1 MNLKIPYIKYTH
13 DYNFSTMSYVAPHLR
28 NKNVSKANA
37 APSKAAPKAEKVKV
51 NDFPELVA
59 PSKTTAS
66 TAQTSNALS
75 NAQTS
80 KASSKAPQKP
90 AMDFSK
96 LFNNV
101 DEEVIEK
108 KDELKRGIIKLTKDG
123 IVDSLT
129 PDEREQDD
137 LQRNKNI
144 VSKNMIDYYM
154 QINKQREKRCLT
166 DNNYSPERV
175 VEEYSSS
182 DTYYSTEESE
192 YAEDDPEQE
201 TTEF

>member
-1 MNLKIPYIKYTH
+1 
-13 DYNFSTMSYVAPHLR
+13 MSYVAPHLR
-28 NKNVSKANA
+28 NKNVVSKV
-37 APSKAAPKAEKVKV
+37 APKATEKTKPKV
-51 NDFPELVA
+51 NDFPELVSTKPATSIA
-59 PSKTTAS
+59 PLAKSA
-66 TAQTSNALS
+66 TSI
-75 NAQTS
+75 
-80 KASSKAPQKP
+80 APPVKP

-96 LFNNV
+96 LFNNL

-144 VSKNMIDYYM
+144 VSKNMIDYYI

-166 DNNYSPERV
+166 DNNYLPEMV
-175 VEEYSSS
+175 IEEYSSS

-201 TTEF
+201 MTEF

>member
-1 MNLKIPYIKYTH
+1 
-13 DYNFSTMSYVAPHLR
+13 MSYVAPHLR
-28 NKNVSKANA
+28 NKNVSNAKA
-37 APSKAAPKAEKVKV
+37 APLKAAPKAEKVKV

-59 PSKTTAS
+59 PSKALSTAQAS
-66 TAQTSNALS
+66 TAQTSKTTAS

-80 KASSKAPQKP
+80 KP

-96 LFNNV
+96 LFNNL

-108 KDELKRGIIKLTKDG
+108 KEELKRGIIKLTKDG

-137 LQRNKNI
+137 LQRNKNV

>member
-1 MNLKIPYIKYTH
+1 
-13 DYNFSTMSYVAPHLR
+13 MSYVAPHLR
-28 NKNVSKANA
+28 NKNVS
-37 APSKAAPKAEKVKV
+37 SKAAPPKSEKPKAEKIKV
-51 NDFPELVA
+51 NDFPELVKATSNATA
-59 PSKTTAS
+59 PSKA
-66 TAQTSNALS
+66 TAQT
-75 NAQTS
+75 
-80 KASSKAPQKP
+80 KP

-96 LFNNV
+96 LFNNL

-144 VSKNMIDYYM
+144 VSKNMIDYYI

-201 TTEF
+201 MTEF

>member
-1 MNLKIPYIKYTH
+1 
-13 DYNFSTMSYVAPHLR
+13 MSYVAPHLR
-28 NKNVSKANA
+28 NKNVSSKA
-37 APSKAAPKAEKVKV
+37 KAAPKAEKIKV

-59 PSKTTAS
+59 PSKATPSKSTPSKATPSKATPSNATTS
-66 TAQTSNALS
+66 NAQTSNA
-75 NAQTS
+75 QTS
-80 KASSKAPQKP
+80 KP

-96 LFNNV
+96 LFNNL

-137 LQRNKNI
+137 LQRNKNV

-166 DNNYSPERV
+166 DNNYSPEIV

>member
-1 MNLKIPYIKYTH
+1 
-13 DYNFSTMSYVAPHLR
+13 MSYVAPHLR
-28 NKNVSKANA
+28 NKNVSSKA
-37 APSKAAPKAEKVKV
+37 KAAPKAEKIKV

-59 PSKTTAS
+59 PSKAQAS
-66 TAQTSNALS
+66 KALS

-80 KASSKAPQKP
+80 NAQTSKP

-96 LFNNV
+96 LFNNL
-101 DEEVIEK
+101 DEDVIEK

-137 LQRNKNI
+137 LQRNKNV